1 MDAEEYRRKFEA
13 GELTEIEKLQ
23 EEILMLKRRI
33 EILKELYGV
42 LFSRWLD
49 RKLIKEENRCK

>member
-1 MDAEEYRRKFEA
+1 MDAEEYRRKYEA

-33 EILKELYGV
+33 EILKELHGV